1 MSKRNELIFILIILL
16 AFFLRFFNLSNS
28 PPGLYVDEAA
38 VGYNAFSLLKTGRDE
53 YGKVF
58 PVFFRSFGDYKMP
71 LNFYLTAIPIFLFG
85 LNVFSVRLL
94 SAFLGSITTIL
105 IYLLAGRFFKEMKGG
120 FSLIS
125 AFIYAISP
133 WSIFISRVCFEGNL
147 ALFLLLLALF
157 LQLKALEEKSRKLM
171 YISTFTY
178 ILSAYSYHTERFIA
192 PGIMLFVFL
201 VKYRGSFKKNIKN
214 IAVQFIFLF
223 LFLVPQLTLFFSA
236 AGQARIKALAIEGN
250 LINNFFSLY
259 GSYFSSRNLFFAPDP
274 DLQRSYPEVS
284 VFFSWMA
291 IPFLIGI
298 FELLR
303 KKTGRNQIIFYFLII
318 FSPLPAALARD
329 PFSTYRSYPLI
340 FPFVLIIALGVEKLL
355 EVLKL
360 TAFKI
365 SFLFLVLILSLAVL
379 YRNVFILL
387 PNERYSSWSFGY
399 KQIAENLKLNS
410 YPKILLNDEVGPSYV
425 ELLFFLEY
433 PPKEYQMERQKIDLN
448 NYYRLAEW
456 NREVTWGKYSIRKI
470 EFRKDIYVKQL
481 IVAKPIDLSDNQAGE
496 HFLSK
501 AFAIIAPDGS
511 TAFNGYLTNPEL
523 KTKDNERKLKLK

>member
-1 MSKRNELIFILIILL
+1 MFKRNKLFFILIILL
-16 AFFLRFFNLSNS
+16 AFFLRFLNLSDS

-38 VGYNAFSLLKTGRDE
+38 TGYNAFSILKTGRDE
-53 YGKVF
+53 YGKMF
-58 PVFFRSFGDYKMP
+58 PIFFRSFGDYKMP
-71 LNFYLTAIPIFLFG
+71 LNFYLTVLPVWAFG
-85 LNVFSVRLL
+85 LNVFSVRFL
-94 SAFLGSITTIL
+94 SAFLGSITVYL
-105 IYLLAGRFFKEMKGG
+105 VYLLTKRIFKDDEKLALLSG
-120 FSLIS
+120 
-125 AFIYAISP
+125 FIYSISP

-171 YISTFTY
+171 YLSTFTY

-201 VKYRGSFKKNIKN
+201 VKYWGSFKKNIGN
-214 IAVQFIFLF
+214 IVVQFIFLF

-236 AGQARIKALAIEGN
+236 AGQARIKALAIEGS

-259 GSYFSSRNLFFAPDP
+259 GYYFSSRNLFFAPDP

-399 KQIAENLKLNS
+399 KQIAENLKSNS
-410 YPKILLNDEVGPSYV
+410 YPKILLNDEVGPSYI

-433 PPKEYQMERQKIDLN
+433 PPKEYQKERQKIDLN